1 MEAPRWWLLVPA
13 LLAVGHCLALANQ
26 EDSGPMDPGPPD
38 VPPGPALPCHKLSVS
53 NIDFA
58 FELYRQLA
66 SEAPGENVL
75 FSPVSISWALATLFL
90 EAPAASRAHLLE
102 GLGFNLT
109 LVSEAE
115 IQEGFRDLLRRL
127 PVQGPQ
133 LLLTLG
139 QRRFSGLG
147 PGAAQD
153 PAGAQ
158 HSIREYVEKQTRGQ
172 LGAWVEGL
180 SDATAEVL
188 VSHLLLRAGWVRPF
202 DPRATSLK
210 KFFVDEHRAVQ
221 VPMMRQKARHRFLH
235 DPELQCTVLQME
247 HAAGATTFFV
257 FPQRGGLRQ
266 LEDALLPETL
276 IKWDSQLR
284 TRELDFYFP
293 KFSISSSARLELLL
307 PGAAV
312 GGGLPEPGLN
322 ISKVA
327 HKAAMTL
334 DEGGTE
340 VAAATSIQLTPGPRP
355 DRDLHASP
363 APDTEFNR
371 PFLVMT
377 FHTDTGSMLLLGRV
391 VNPLGC
397 CAG

>member
-1 MEAPRWWLLVPA
+1 MWLLVPA

-26 EDSGPMDPGPPD
+26 KDSGPMDPGPSD

-58 FELYRQLA
+58 FDLYRQLA

-75 FSPVSISWALATLFL
+75 FSPVSISWALATLSL
-90 EAPAASRAHLLE
+90 GAPAASRAHLLE

-139 QRRFSGLG
+139 QRSFSGLG

-172 LGAWVEGL
+172 LGAWVEEL
-180 SDATAEVL
+180 SNATAEVL
-188 VSHLLLRAGWVRPF
+188 VSHLLLRGILRL
-202 DPRATSLK
+202 S
-210 KFFVDEHRAVQ
+210 
-221 VPMMRQKARHRFLH
+221 
-235 DPELQCTVLQME
+235 PEDSDL
-247 HAAGATTFFV
+247 
-257 FPQRGGLRQ
+257 GG
-266 LEDALLPETL
+266 
-276 IKWDSQLR
+276 
-284 TRELDFYFP
+284 RELDFYFP
-293 KFSISSSARLELLL
+293 KFSISSTARLELLL

-312 GGGLPEPGLN
+312 GGGLPEQPGLN

-334 DEGGTE
+334 DEAGTE
-340 VAAATSIQLTPGPRP
+340 VAAATSIQLTLGPRP
-355 DRDLHASP
+355 DLNLDTSP

-391 VNPLGC
+391 VNPLG
-397 CAG
+397 

>member
-1 MEAPRWWLLVPA
+1 MWLLVPA

-26 EDSGPMDPGPPD
+26 EDSGPMDPGPSD

-58 FELYRQLA
+58 FDLYRQLA

-75 FSPVSISWALATLFL
+75 FSPVSISWALATLSL
-90 EAPAASRAHLLE
+90 GAPAASRAHLLE

-139 QRRFSGLG
+139 QRSFSGLG

-172 LGAWVEGL
+172 LGAWVEEL

-188 VSHLLLRAGWVRPF
+188 VSHLLLRAGWARPF

-221 VPMMRQKARHRFLH
+221 VPMMRQKARHRLLH

-247 HAAGATTFFV
+247 HAASATTFFV
-257 FPQRGGLRQ
+257 FPQRGRLGQ
-266 LEDALLPETL
+266 LEDSLLPETL

-293 KFSISSSARLELLL
+293 KFSISSTARLELLL

-312 GGGLPEPGLN
+312 GGGLPEQPGLN

-340 VAAATSIQLTPGPRP
+340 AAAATSIQLTPGPRP
-355 DRDLHASP
+355 DLDLDTSP

-391 VNPLGC
+391 VNPLG
-397 CAG
+397 